1 MIFFFSRFDATLEL
15 LLSCLEPVVMAEQN
29 FCLVFFKMDSKV
41 SDAPIRHA
49 AAKTKTQKQVNK
61 SLEIFSLRI
70 EIYFYNKSHLNR
82 LNMSSYIM
90 I

>member
-1 MIFFFSRFDATLEL
+1 
-15 LLSCLEPVVMAEQN
+15 MAEQN

-49 AAKTKTQKQVNK
+49 AAKTKTQKQVII
-61 SLEIFSLRI
+61 SLEIFSLLI

-90 I
+90 ICKKKHVVRNSKYFIRLDSMSKK